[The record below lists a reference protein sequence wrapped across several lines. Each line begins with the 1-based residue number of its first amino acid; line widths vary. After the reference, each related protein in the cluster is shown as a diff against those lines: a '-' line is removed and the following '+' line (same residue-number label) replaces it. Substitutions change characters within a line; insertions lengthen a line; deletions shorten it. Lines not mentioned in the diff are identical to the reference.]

1 MFTRQHYEF
10 IARAVRELKS
20 ASARSEIAD
29 VLARRFAQDNDGFRK
44 ERFLKAA
51 SAATLLEEAGLTRT
65 DELAEQLTKELAKG
79 VTLFAPSQSALRAR
93 WRASAAGK
101 VLDSDLDSTG
111 GVK

>member
-1 MFTRQHYEF
+1 MFTRQHYDF

-29 VLARRFAQDNDGFRK
+29 VLARRFAQDNGGFKK

-51 SAATLLEEAGLTRT
+51 SAAPLLEEAGLTHT
-65 DELAEQLTKELAKG
+65 DELAIAR
-79 VTLFAPSQSALRAR
+79 VSAI
-93 WRASAAGK
+93 SDM
-101 VLDSDLDSTG
+101 LDSYLASTG